1 MNCWFGESEQAARM
15 IVEPGVV
22 PVAATHR
29 SLASMYIWP
38 PAGWFRVKSSSS
50 AVSSGLQ
57 VWVLYSLTA
66 RCLPPHIHAVK
77 VGFIEGSVNWM
88 KTGSGLTVVWVGT
101 EGVGI
106 GVEVASAAGVEVGVG
121 AIVSD
126 GGAGIGVAVDA
137 APQAMISTGNRVRGT
152 TKIDVGICEALSA
165 FLRQVF
171 DPLQVSQHVA
181 LVMFTSAG

>member
-1 MNCWFGESEQAARM
+1 M
-15 IVEPGVV
+15 
-22 PVAATHR
+22 
-29 SLASMYIWP
+29 
-38 PAGWFRVKSSSS
+38 
-50 AVSSGLQ
+50 
-57 VWVLYSLTA
+57 
-66 RCLPPHIHAVK
+66 
-77 VGFIEGSVNWM
+77 
-88 KTGSGLTVVWVGT
+88 
-101 EGVGI
+101 
-106 GVEVASAAGVEVGVG
+106 EVASAAGVEVGVGVG

-137 APQAMISTGNRVRGT
+137 APQAMISTANRVRGT